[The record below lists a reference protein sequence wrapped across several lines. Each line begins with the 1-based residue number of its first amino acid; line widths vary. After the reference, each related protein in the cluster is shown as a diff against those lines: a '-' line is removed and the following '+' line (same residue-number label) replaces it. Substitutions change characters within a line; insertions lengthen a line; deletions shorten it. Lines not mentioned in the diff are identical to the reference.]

1 MRDGMRE
8 REEVGG
14 KRHRGEGERV
24 FVSILVVQLIYVF
37 KQFSVFLCFPN
48 ICIYVSTPS
57 FLLFVVYFFHCSST

>member
-1 MRDGMRE
+1 MRE

-14 KRHRGEGERV
+14 RRRRGEGESV
-24 FVSILVVQLIYVF
+24 CVGILVVRSIYVL
-37 KQFSVFLCFPN
+37 KSVFFPN